1 MNVHPLRWSRVARGL
16 VAAAGLASGAACDSG
31 AREAATASASD
42 VTPLPSWSFD
52 STMIFPADRSLA
64 RAEDGIAL
72 PDGRLIVADQSHGLR
87 VVEADGSSKPFGD
100 LPGAGYAHRPP
111 EHAGGA
117 NGVSLE
123 PGGTH
128 LLVADVFTGAIYR
141 VELTSGAT
149 ERVYQHR
156 FGVNA
161 AVRDASG
168 AIWFTQSTQNSPAT
182 GEQRMWASVDIPNPD
197 GALLRLASSDGRLSA
212 QADVVIDSL
221 VMANGLAIDERQGY
235 LYIAE
240 TMGARVLRYRLDVA
254 TGRLSDRTVFAEIA
268 ADNLKLDSEGRLWVG
283 SPVTNE
289 VIVVNT
295 ATGERQ
301 SAFRVQTP
309 AQEELAAE
317 FNRRGR
323 AGESRMDLVTPDYF
337 APMPGLVTGAIVASA
352 GGPVYVTT
360 LGGALIRLEA
370 GAAR

>member
-1 MNVHPLRWSRVARGL
+1 
-16 VAAAGLASGAACDSG
+16 
-31 AREAATASASD
+31 
-42 VTPLPSWSFD
+42 
-52 STMIFPADRSLA
+52 
-64 RAEDGIAL
+64 
-72 PDGRLIVADQSHGLR
+72 
-87 VVEADGSSKPFGD
+87 
-100 LPGAGYAHRPP
+100 
-111 EHAGGA
+111 
-117 NGVSLE
+117 
-123 PGGTH
+123 
-128 LLVADVFTGAIYR
+128 
-141 VELTSGAT
+141 
-149 ERVYQHR
+149 
-156 FGVNA
+156 
-161 AVRDASG
+161 
-168 AIWFTQSTQNSPAT
+168 
-182 GEQRMWASVDIPNPD
+182 
-197 GALLRLASSDGRLSA
+197 
-212 QADVVIDSL
+212 
-221 VMANGLAIDERQGY
+221 
-235 LYIAE
+235 
-240 TMGARVLRYRLDVA
+240 VA

-337 APMPGLVTGAIVASA
+337 APLPGLVTGAIVAPA